1 MIRYDKR
8 VRPNA
13 DTGNPVIIHMTIV
26 LGILTEVR
34 ENQQVASFVI
44 SHVQRWHDPKLQW
57 EPEKFNGLR
66 QVVMP
71 QNLVWVP
78 KLFIYNSM
86 DTKDMLTEDRYD
98 VRVQHT
104 GHVKIN
110 IPQFVTTLCRIDID
124 LFPFD
129 TQFCAIALASPLLS
143 VEEMDVNA
151 TQPPK
156 DSYFSGNAEWEVINV
171 TVRQMKFMEDGEYR
185 AEVHYIL
192 HLNRRPIYYIT
203 VIVVPTFLISALS
216 ILGIFSPGSND
227 GPRNEKVS
235 LGLGSLLAMTVLL
248 DIVAGAM
255 PKSNS
260 IPLLGFYIIV
270 VIMLCAIGV
279 AISMALLGMSR
290 SYIQTEQLPSKMAY
304 QYAYQMLALTPT
316 KAIPRFP
323 DLAAIY
329 TQLTEVS
336 RAQRTYRERVERTQ
350 WNYRVEKE
358 WNKIFSRIDHI
369 FLFLFQSAN
378 VFVLLMFLRYA
389 FIPVPGLPDDFTV

>member
-1 MIRYDKR
+1 
-8 VRPNA
+8 
-13 DTGNPVIIHMTIV
+13 
-26 LGILTEVR
+26 
-34 ENQQVASFVI
+34 
-44 SHVQRWHDPKLQW
+44 
-57 EPEKFNGLR
+57 
-66 QVVMP
+66 
-71 QNLVWVP
+71 
-78 KLFIYNSM
+78 
-86 DTKDMLTEDRYD
+86 
-98 VRVQHT
+98 
-104 GHVKIN
+104 
-110 IPQFVTTLCRIDID
+110 
-124 LFPFD
+124 
-129 TQFCAIALASPLLS
+129 
-143 VEEMDVNA
+143 
-151 TQPPK
+151 
-156 DSYFSGNAEWEVINV
+156 
-171 TVRQMKFMEDGEYR
+171 
-185 AEVHYIL
+185 HYIL

-290 SYIQTEQLPSKMAY
+290 SYIQTEQLPSRMAY
-304 QYAYQMLALTPT
+304 R
-316 KAIPRFP
+316 PRFP

-329 TQLTEVS
+329 AQLTEVS
-336 RAQRTYRERVERTQ
+336 RAQRTYRERIERMQ
-350 WNYRVEKE
+350 WNCRVEKE

-378 VFVLLMFLRYA
+378 VLVLLMFLRYA
-389 FIPVPGLPDDFTV
+389 FIPVPELPDDFAV